1 MCFTVQMV
9 QMRTC
14 NELAS
19 EPEEA
24 RVFSSDFLLCL
35 GVIIPDFTSDA
46 QSREVDFPYLEEHW
60 PNLLKC
66 IIALLRFFVLHSYH
80 SYLIIKIYFK
90 LV

>member
-35 GVIIPDFTSDA
+35 GVIIPDFTS
-46 QSREVDFPYLEEHW
+46 E
-60 PNLLKC
+60 
-66 IIALLRFFVLHSYH
+66 
-80 SYLIIKIYFK
+80 IKIFDICLK
-90 LV
+90 NGTPI